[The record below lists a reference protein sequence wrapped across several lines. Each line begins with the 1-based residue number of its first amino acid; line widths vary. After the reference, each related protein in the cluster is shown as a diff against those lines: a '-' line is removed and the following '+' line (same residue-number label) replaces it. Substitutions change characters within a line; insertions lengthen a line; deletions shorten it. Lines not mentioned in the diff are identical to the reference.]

1 MLTILLVYHRNL
13 QKFSNSLTVC
23 PTFHLSSTFIVS
35 RISKSISKKKCIL
48 SSLQKNRIT
57 VPKVIKTFYSHT
69 HNIHTQYPKCTNT
82 LYTKQ
87 NKYSITH
94 ILKSFKTPYCNMH
107 IFLQARAAK
116 VKKVVTQLF
125 FVERAQ
131 HNQRF
136 FLFINLLHFEC
147 CYIIPKRTH
156 CTRV

>member
-13 QKFSNSLTVC
+13 QKFSNSLAVC

-35 RISKSISKKKCIL
+35 RLSKSISKKKCIL
-48 SSLQKNRIT
+48 STLQKNRIT

-94 ILKSFKTPYCNMH
+94 ILKSFKTPYCNILS
-107 IFLQARAAK
+107 IFFYKLVAK

-136 FLFINLLHFEC
+136 FLFNLLHF
-147 CYIIPKRTH
+147 
-156 CTRV
+156 

>member
-13 QKFSNSLTVC
+13 QKFSNSLAVC

-35 RISKSISKKKCIL
+35 RLSKSIFKEKVHFVDIAKKQNNSAKGNQNIL
-48 SSLQKNRIT
+48 LT
-57 VPKVIKTFYSHT
+57 YTLT
-69 HNIHTQYPKCTNT
+69 HNIHTQYPKCTNI

-131 HNQRF
+131 TQSTIF
-136 FLFINLLHFEC
+136 F
-147 CYIIPKRTH
+147 
-156 CTRV
+156 V